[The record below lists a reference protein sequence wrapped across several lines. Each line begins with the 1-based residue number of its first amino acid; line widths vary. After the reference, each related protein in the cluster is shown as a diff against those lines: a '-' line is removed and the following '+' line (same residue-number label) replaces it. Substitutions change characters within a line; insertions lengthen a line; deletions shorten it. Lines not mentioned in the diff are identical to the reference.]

1 MIGNGNGVNFQ
12 MAIYDDTGG
21 VPNNLVTNTT
31 ISSVGTGIVSLP
43 VAPVQLEPGDYWIM
57 AIYEGDGNHS
67 NVNQNSQRSPVYYN
81 PLPFGSPIPPNA
93 SGFSSYTGQDFLYF
107 ATISCGGLSTHTLKV
122 SDIVIFPNPTAD
134 VINIVNL
141 NEDRTFT
148 IYDVSGRKLLQKE
161 LGPTNNQIDLSHLAR
176 GTYFLTYGSGPGV
189 KFIKM

>member
-107 ATISCGGLSTHTLKV
+107 ATIRLWWFIHRYFKGLGYRHFSQPHRRRHQYCEPK
-122 SDIVIFPNPTAD
+122 
-134 VINIVNL
+134 
-141 NEDRTFT
+141 
-148 IYDVSGRKLLQKE
+148 
-161 LGPTNNQIDLSHLAR
+161 
-176 GTYFLTYGSGPGV
+176 
-189 KFIKM
+189 